1 MSSAHKQKIKGDEF
15 MKNNFRKII
24 ASFLTILITF
34 LSSTASNV
42 VSAIIVNLTVKQST
56 QE

>member
-1 MSSAHKQKIKGDEF
+1 

-42 VSAIIVNLTVKQST
+42 VSAKIVNLTVKQTT